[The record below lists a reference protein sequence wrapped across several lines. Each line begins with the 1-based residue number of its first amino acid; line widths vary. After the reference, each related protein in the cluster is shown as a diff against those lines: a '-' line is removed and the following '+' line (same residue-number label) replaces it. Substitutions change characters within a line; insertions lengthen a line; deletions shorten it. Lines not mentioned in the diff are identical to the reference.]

1 MSRAYRIQV
10 RESLTRALKGEDSIT
25 TQLEILE
32 VLPPEA
38 MAGLLKEELKNR
50 GFEEKDG
57 QMVRQGD
64 GSTVTVDPNTGTIT
78 IKAETGQTVELEGTR
93 EGISYDD
100 IGPGSKAVRQSLQK
114 ELQKDLEKRAEQKQ
128 GELQTKA
135 TEKLQEQLG
144 ELEQEMTQV
153 VNKVTIEALK
163 EKARSMGE
171 IKEISENAQAGE
183 LTIKLEV

>member
-10 RESLTRALKGEDSIT
+10 RESITRTLTGEDEIS

-38 MAGLLKEELKNR
+38 MAGLLTEELKNR

-57 QMVRQGD
+57 KLVRTGD
-64 GSTVTVDPNTGTIT
+64 DTTVTVDPNTGAIT
-78 IKAETGQTVELEGTR
+78 IKAKTQQTVDLEGTR

-100 IGPGSKAVRQSLQK
+100 VGPAGKAVKQNLQK
-114 ELQKDLEKRAEQKQ
+114 ELQKDLEKRAEQKA

-135 TEKLQEQLG
+135 TEKLQKELC
-144 ELEQEMTQV
+144 ELEQEMAGV
-153 VNKVTIEALK
+153 VNRVTIEALK
-163 EKARSMGE
+163 EKAKQLGE
-171 IKEISENAQAGE
+171 IKEISEDAEAGS
-183 LTIKLEV
+183 LSIKLEV